1 MARSEDL
8 GSPGVDRL
16 FRPSDRLLGTVVLYV
31 ALASA
36 GNGATTELLA
46 DERRVPTIGAG
57 RSGVEGDD
65 FARFDFRR
73 PVAGASLRVTAPFE
87 TEGAVGT
94 PHPVQNVEPGLL
106 SAPQLSQNSK
116 IGSFQYCFNE
126 IQ

>member
-1 MARSEDL
+1 LE
-8 GSPGVDRL
+8 
-16 FRPSDRLLGTVVLYV
+16 TVVLYV

-73 PVAGASLRVTAPFE
+73 PVAGTSLRVTAPFE
-87 TEGAVGT
+87 VEGAMST
-94 PHPVQNVEPGLL
+94 PHPVQNMDPALP

-116 IGSFQYCFNE
+116 TGSLQYCFNE